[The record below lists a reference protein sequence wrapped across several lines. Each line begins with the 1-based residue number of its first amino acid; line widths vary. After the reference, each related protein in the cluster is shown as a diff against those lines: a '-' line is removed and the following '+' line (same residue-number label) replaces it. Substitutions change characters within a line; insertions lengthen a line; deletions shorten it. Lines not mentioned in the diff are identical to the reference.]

1 MDCRW
6 QWYCRWMQYHCWNL
20 DSFLRDSF
28 LALGPLSQSLGSAC
42 TVSSDPMVPQERK
55 GAGGLSVNLK
65 HQ

>member
-1 MDCRW
+1 
-6 QWYCRWMQYHCWNL
+6 MQCNCWSL

-42 TVSSDPMVPQERK
+42 TVSSDAKVPEESR
-55 GAGGLSVNLK
+55 GGPSVSLK